1 MADITSESA
10 AGFISE
16 SLADLPRNQQVNV
29 RLEVDKPLRV
39 ASVRTHGDVSPVALL
54 ALEVVYRSVAAA

>member
-16 SLADLPRNQQVNV
+16 SLADLPRNQHS
-29 RLEVDKPLRV
+29 RLIDCRHGGRGVDTAP
-39 ASVRTHGDVSPVALL
+39 PVAGQ
-54 ALEVVYRSVAAA
+54 VYGG